1 MSALPLLRRTM
12 RTSRRG
18 VVLWSLGVLATLALY
33 LPLYPSIGGN
43 SQMGQLIANLPQAL
57 VRAIGYENLTSGA
70 GYAQST
76 FFGLM
81 GFILFT
87 IAAVGW
93 GTAAI
98 AGEEENGALE
108 LLLAHAVTR
117 RQVVLEQA
125 GAVALRL
132 VILTVV
138 ATLAVLA
145 LNGPSQTNIDV
156 ARLLAASAALLGLT
170 LLSGFAALA
179 GGALT
184 GRRSV
189 SLGAG
194 AGIAVISYALN
205 AVASQGRDLEW
216 LHRYSPYAWAFGN
229 SPLTDGA
236 DWGGLALLYG
246 GDILLVALAVVGL
259 GRRDVGI

>member
-12 RTSRRG
+12 RTSRRSI
-18 VVLWSLGVLATLALY
+18 VLWSLGVLAALALY

-43 SQMGQLIANLPQAL
+43 AQMRQLIENLPPAL
-57 VRAIGYENLTSGA
+57 VKAIGYENLTSGA
-70 GYAQST
+70 GYTQST

-98 AGEEENGALE
+98 AGEEENGSLE
-108 LLLAHAVTR
+108 LILAHAVTR
-117 RQVVLEQA
+117 TGVVLEQA

-132 VILTVV
+132 LILTVV
-138 ATLAVLA
+138 ATLAVLV
-145 LNGPSQTNIDV
+145 LNGPSQTNIDIGT
-156 ARLLAASAALLGLT
+156 LLAASAALLGLA
-170 LLSGFAALA
+170 LLIGFAAVA

-184 GRRSV
+184 GRRSAA
-189 SLGAG
+189 LGAG
-194 AGIAVISYALN
+194 AGVAVVSYALN
-205 AVASQGRDLEW
+205 AVASQGQDLDW
-216 LHRYSPYAWAFGN
+216 LHRYSPYAWAFGS
-229 SPLTDGA
+229 SPLLNGA

-246 GDILLVALAVVGL
+246 GVVLLLILSVVGL
-259 GRRDVGI
+259 RRRDIAI